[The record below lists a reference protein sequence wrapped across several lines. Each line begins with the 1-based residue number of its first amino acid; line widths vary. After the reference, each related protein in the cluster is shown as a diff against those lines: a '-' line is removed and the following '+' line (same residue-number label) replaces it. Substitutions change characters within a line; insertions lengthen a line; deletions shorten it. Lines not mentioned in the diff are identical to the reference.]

1 MIDEFAK
8 EYLHG
13 DLRDV
18 RERRCSGSSTGSPST
33 TFAAR

>member
-18 RERRCSGSSTGSPST
+18 RETMSGSSKGSPST